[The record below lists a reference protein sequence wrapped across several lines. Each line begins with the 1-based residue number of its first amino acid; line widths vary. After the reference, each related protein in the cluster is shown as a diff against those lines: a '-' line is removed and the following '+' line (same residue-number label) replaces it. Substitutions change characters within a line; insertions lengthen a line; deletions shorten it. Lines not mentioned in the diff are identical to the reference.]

1 MTKDKMADIII
12 EHEGLIYSIINKYK
26 SFYDIEDLHQVGVIG
41 LIKAISKY
49 DNSYNTKFSTY
60 AYKYIL
66 GEVLKYVNDNRSF
79 RLSKEYLQLEKRIN
93 KAKEILTQKL
103 MRKPSNF
110 ELSIFLEIDENLIKD
125 IEIITKNTESL
136 ENIISEDG
144 KNLTLLD
151 TIKDG
156 KAENSINNIYLYN
169 ELDKLD
175 ESEKLLL
182 QSRYF
187 FDKTQQETAEI
198 LGINQ
203 VQVSRNEKKILK
215 KLKNNMQV
223 RI

>member
-12 EHEGLIYSIINKYK
+12 EHDGLIYSIINKYK
-26 SFYDIEDLHQVGVIG
+26 GFYDIEDLHQVGVIG

-49 DNSYNTKFSTY
+49 NNNYNTKFSTY

-79 RLSKEYLQLEKRIN
+79 KLSKEYLQLEKRIN

-103 MRKPSNF
+103 MRKPSNY
-110 ELSIFLEIDENLIKD
+110 ELSLFLEIDENLIRD
-125 IEIITKNTESL
+125 IEIITKNMESL

-144 KNLTLLD
+144 KSLTLLD

-156 KAENSINNIYLYN
+156 KAENSINNIQLYN

-182 QSRYF
+182 KSRYF
-187 FDKTQQETAEI
+187 LDKTQQETAEL